1 MATSTSPCFCTR
13 LSPSPFQAC
22 RCSGSAHPSSP
33 QHLAAHS
40 RTAWS
45 RDAATPLAGAGGMQF
60 YLWWTPADSPQVSG
74 PYDDDPGLKR
84 SLWVRAVHHHD
95 DMSPLRTWDTEADY
109 FQLHKE
115 DMDGSDNTFVDSPW
129 TDQQLEFVNSSDPVR
144 IVYGYPGSGKT
155 TALWRAVESRTG
167 ERVLYTSWSREL
179 VEFASEH
186 LSSFAPCWGRSA
198 GTTYR
203 V

>member
-1 MATSTSPCFCTR
+1 MR
-13 LSPSPFQAC
+13 RRPSPAPVAC
-22 RCSGSAHPSSP
+22 SSISGGLRP
-33 QHLAAHS
+33 
-40 RTAWS
+40 
-45 RDAATPLAGAGGMQF
+45 G
-60 YLWWTPADSPQVSG
+60 SPQVSG

-84 SLWVRAVHHHD
+84 SLWVRAVRHHD
-95 DMSPLRTWDTEADY
+95 DMSPLRTGDTEADY